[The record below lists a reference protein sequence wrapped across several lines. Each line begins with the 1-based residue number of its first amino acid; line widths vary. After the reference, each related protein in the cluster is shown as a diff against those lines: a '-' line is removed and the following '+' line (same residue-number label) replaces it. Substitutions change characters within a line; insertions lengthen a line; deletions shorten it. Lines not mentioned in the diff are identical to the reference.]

1 MTLKMRSKDFSGNSR
16 NMYAKARTF
25 WLPPKAPGSSLL
37 IYKSNYFKSCT
48 LKLQIWKKTYFA
60 VLQVFGR
67 CNLKS
72 KNFVSLTVQTY
83 HFLITCFKTIVLK
96 TCFTEN
102 KGEVKVFEVPVFVTL
117 LIEPLS
123 FCVSDYDRKIKENSH
138 SV

>member
-1 MTLKMRSKDFSGNSR
+1 MTLKMRSKDFSVNPR
-16 NMYAKARTF
+16 NLYAKARTF
-25 WLPPKAPGSSLL
+25 LLPPKAPGSSLL
-37 IYKSNYFKSCT
+37 IYKSSYFNSST

-96 TCFTEN
+96 TYFTEN
-102 KGEVKVFEVPVFVTL
+102 KGEVKVFEVPVFVTSL
-117 LIEPLS
+117 TEPLS
-123 FCVSDYDRKIKENSH
+123 FCVSDYYRKIKENSH